1 MEYRN
6 QQRGV
11 TLLELVVV
19 IAIVAIFA
27 TMAVPSLTTF
37 VRDNQLTSAKM
48 QLVSDLN
55 SARGEAIKRNTRV
68 LVCSGDAITP
78 GNCTNGADWA
88 VTGWVLCYDASPQDG
103 QCDVPTATD
112 PNPFTVRAP
121 LRASVGVNGLQV
133 LFAAPAAPP
142 MYFNP
147 IGSQGAAGAASSV
160 SFTLS
165 GSWPGYTGTRTVLVA
180 STGNIT
186 SQ

>member
-37 VRDNQLTSAKM
+37 VRDNQLTSARM

-55 SARGEAIKRNTRV
+55 LARGEAIKRNTRV
-68 LVCSGDAITP
+68 LVCSGDTITS
-78 GNCTNGADWA
+78 GNCINGADWA
-88 VTGWVLCYDASPQDG
+88 VTGWVLCYDVSPQDG
-103 QCDVPTATD
+103 QCDASTATD

-121 LRASVGVNGLQV
+121 LRASLNAKGLQV
-133 LFAAPAAPP
+133 QYGGPPAP
-142 MYFNP
+142 MYFNS

-160 SFTLS
+160 SFILS
-165 GSWPGYTGTRTVLVA
+165 GNWSGYTGTRTVTVA
-180 STGNIT
+180 PTGNIA

>member
-37 VRDNQLTSAKM
+37 VRDNQLTSARM

-55 SARGEAIKRNTRV
+55 LARGEAIKRNTRV
-68 LVCSGDAITP
+68 LVCSGDAITA
-78 GNCTNGADWA
+78 GNCINGADWA

-103 QCDVPTATD
+103 QCDIPTATD
-112 PNPFTVRAP
+112 SNPFAVRAP
-121 LRASVGVNGLQV
+121 LRASVNAKGLQV
-133 LFAAPAAPP
+133 NAPAAP

-147 IGSQGAAGAASSV
+147 IGSQGVAGAAQV
-160 SFTLS
+160 NFNLS
-165 GSWPGYTGTRTVLVA
+165 GNWSGYAGTRTVTVA
-180 STGNIT
+180 PTGNIT